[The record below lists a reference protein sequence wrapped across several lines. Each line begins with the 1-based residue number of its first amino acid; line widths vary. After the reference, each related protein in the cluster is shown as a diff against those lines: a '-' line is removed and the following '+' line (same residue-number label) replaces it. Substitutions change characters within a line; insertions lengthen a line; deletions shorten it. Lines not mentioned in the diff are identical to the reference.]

1 MDATPKEKFLTV
13 KDYFAVQEPKN
24 RKVLEIVRKTI
35 SKVTPGAE
43 EVISYQ
49 MPAFKFKKIVVWY
62 AVHKNHYALYPY
74 SKTIEV
80 FKDKLQPYKLSKG
93 TIQFP
98 LDEPVPV
105 DLIQELVE
113 YRVSELMG
121 KPKTKNLKNSKTDSR

>member
-13 KDYFAVQEPKN
+13 KEYFAAQDPN
-24 RKVLEIVRKTI
+24 SRKVLEIVRKI
-35 SKVTPGAE
+35 ILKAAPDAE

-80 FKDKLQPYKLSKG
+80 FKDKLQPYEISKG
-93 TIQFP
+93 TIRFP

-105 DLIQELVE
+105 DLIKELVE
-113 YRVSELMG
+113 FRVNELQG
-121 KPKTKNLKNSKTDSR
+121 KLEAKNSKK